1 MAIADTV
8 PTQKCCD
15 NTHGHFNCAVHNSSV
30 RSVDKMY
37 RDSCNV
43 EPTVGTTFIPSIKD
57 TDDRLLLDSGA
68 SGYMVRRHDWF
79 VNLRNIQPKSIFV
92 GNGDVLMARKIGNI
106 RLKVILSD
114 KCGADDI
121 VRTIII
127 RNVLYVPDLAINLI
141 SCSQLCE
148 NAYDIKFKGHRG
160 RAMLNGYIE
169 FECRMEDGVYV
180 INCAVGNAGSV
191 SAFTVRDDPLALW
204 HDRLGHA
211 NLKSIRELERKDAVI
226 GLDLTLRKKPANDCG
241 DCKQGKQHKSVM
253 KSKTLAV
260 KKGAVIHSDVSGK
273 MSTRPIG
280 GSMYYVTFIDEFSR
294 YITVVPIT
302 TKGEVL
308 QQFKKFH
315 VWFERKYDCR
325 IKTLHCDGGG
335 EYVGCDTYL
344 SEHGIERVHIP
355 PHAPEMNGLAERVN
369 RTLME
374 SARAMMFH
382 GKMPSAFWAEAV
394 VHAAEIRNRF
404 ICPRS
409 DFKTAYELMTSTK
422 PRVDHL
428 RVFGSL
434 AWAFVPKE
442 QRRKLDAKS
451 EEGVVIGCFENSLYK
466 IWVPERKCA
475 ILSRHLTILENK
487 FPASG
492 WHRVPGPSSALEDQT
507 KSSDT
512 QRQDKTTRSIP
523 RPPQETAPTVHA
535 QPDAARE
542 VATKPRGTVRF
553 GNEQLERLTYVPV
566 HPSTYGVDDQHDGER
581 SDIRSTKSRSDVDES
596 ERSGSRKEGHGN
608 SSESKYPQRERRR
621 TEFYHPESS
630 FLAELCSE
638 PTTVSQAM
646 DGDEADCWK
655 NAIDSELQSLRQHTV
670 WTVEKLPDGVKPLE
684 TRFVFKNKMMPDG
697 TVGRYKA
704 RLVVKGFLQGHVEHT
719 FAPVIDF
726 TTVRVL
732 LAVAVQRG
740 LYIHQ
745 MDVRTAFLH
754 GDIDDTMFIR
764 PPEGSKIDVPHGHG
778 LQLRKGL
785 YGLKQAPRLWYEKWM
800 CIIGE
805 IHGEELGMDSCLFR
819 IRDVWVLLYVD
830 DIILIGPTVET
841 LESVKAA
848 LSEKLEIKDL
858 GELGSFL
865 GVKFVRDQGGAWLLQ
880 CHYIDE
886 MMNAFGMNGC
896 KGVTTPAVQSIK
908 QTDETKAVDRTYYQ
922 KMVGALLFLASR
934 TRPDISLAV
943 NLLTRKCSSPTKT
956 DPVAAKRV
964 LQYLSHTRDMGIRL
978 GKHEG
983 QLVGYCD
990 ADWGGDITDRKSTS
1004 GILLKIGAT
1013 PVFWKSR
1020 KQRCVS
1026 LSTSEAELIAFS
1038 ETCQQILWVRSIL
1051 KELGTATDA
1060 PTTIFEDNTRA
1071 LHWGDRRGQ
1080 KREAHFYPQELCQ
1093 GTSRKWNCEPAVL
1106 FHGIHDG

>member
-1 MAIADTV
+1 MSVYIDLFQTIFNKLAGIGSTVDDDTKVATLLASFGDKSKSPYGQLVTALQTTGTAVSWNTATARLLQEFNEKSINGSLGGGSGAGGSMALNTRHRKKYFGPKKEYPPKWKKKVEKRRCFECRQLGHIARHCPKKKQGDTSFENSTFDASANHASMLMAIADTV

-92 GNGDVLMARKIGNI
+92 GNGDVLMARKIGDI

-191 SAFTVRDDPLALW
+191 SAFTVGDDPLALW

-273 MSTRPIG
+273 MSTRSIG

-382 GKMPSAFWAEAV
+382 
-394 VHAAEIRNRF
+394 
-404 ICPRS
+404 
-409 DFKTAYELMTSTK
+409 
-422 PRVDHL
+422 
-428 RVFGSL
+428 
-434 AWAFVPKE
+434 
-442 QRRKLDAKS
+442 
-451 EEGVVIGCFENSLYK
+451 
-466 IWVPERKCA
+466 
-475 ILSRHLTILENK
+475 
-487 FPASG
+487 
-492 WHRVPGPSSALEDQT
+492 
-507 KSSDT
+507 
-512 QRQDKTTRSIP
+512 
-523 RPPQETAPTVHA
+523 
-535 QPDAARE
+535 
-542 VATKPRGTVRF
+542 
-553 GNEQLERLTYVPV
+553 
-566 HPSTYGVDDQHDGER
+566 
-581 SDIRSTKSRSDVDES
+581 
-596 ERSGSRKEGHGN
+596 
-608 SSESKYPQRERRR
+608 
-621 TEFYHPESS
+621 
-630 FLAELCSE
+630 
-638 PTTVSQAM
+638 
-646 DGDEADCWK
+646 
-655 NAIDSELQSLRQHTV
+655 
-670 WTVEKLPDGVKPLE
+670 
-684 TRFVFKNKMMPDG
+684 
-697 TVGRYKA
+697 
-704 RLVVKGFLQGHVEHT
+704 
-719 FAPVIDF
+719 
-726 TTVRVL
+726 
-732 LAVAVQRG
+732 
-740 LYIHQ
+740 
-745 MDVRTAFLH
+745 
-754 GDIDDTMFIR
+754 
-764 PPEGSKIDVPHGHG
+764 
-778 LQLRKGL
+778 
-785 YGLKQAPRLWYEKWM
+785 
-800 CIIGE
+800 
-805 IHGEELGMDSCLFR
+805 
-819 IRDVWVLLYVD
+819 
-830 DIILIGPTVET
+830 
-841 LESVKAA
+841 
-848 LSEKLEIKDL
+848 
-858 GELGSFL
+858 
-865 GVKFVRDQGGAWLLQ
+865 
-880 CHYIDE
+880 
-886 MMNAFGMNGC
+886 
-896 KGVTTPAVQSIK
+896 
-908 QTDETKAVDRTYYQ
+908 
-922 KMVGALLFLASR
+922 
-934 TRPDISLAV
+934 
-943 NLLTRKCSSPTKT
+943 
-956 DPVAAKRV
+956 
-964 LQYLSHTRDMGIRL
+964 
-978 GKHEG
+978 
-983 QLVGYCD
+983 
-990 ADWGGDITDRKSTS
+990 
-1004 GILLKIGAT
+1004 
-1013 PVFWKSR
+1013 
-1020 KQRCVS
+1020 
-1026 LSTSEAELIAFS
+1026 
-1038 ETCQQILWVRSIL
+1038 
-1051 KELGTATDA
+1051 
-1060 PTTIFEDNTRA
+1060 
-1071 LHWGDRRGQ
+1071 
-1080 KREAHFYPQELCQ
+1080 
-1093 GTSRKWNCEPAVL
+1093 
-1106 FHGIHDG
+1106 